1 MMEVLGL
8 KLPLVK
14 PGDDLAAIILDAAKQ
29 AGGLR
34 DGDVVVVSSKVVA
47 TAQGRVRD
55 LAKVRPSTRA
65 RRIAAKSGQA
75 PEFLELVLNEA
86 SQVLNV
92 NKGVVLTIKDGLI
105 CANAGADMS
114 NAPPGR
120 AVLMPAEPDRA
131 AEKLRRALS
140 EKSGTKV
147 GVIIADSN
155 VKPLRLGTIGQAIGV
170 AGIEPVLDC
179 RGQPDL
185 YGKPLQ
191 ITFRAIADQLAT
203 AAQVVM
209 GEGNESIPVV
219 VVRGAKVEFV
229 EKPKRSPKIPP
240 RRCVYFSGT
249 KLKR

>member
-1 MMEVLGL
+1 MEVLGL

-29 AGGLR
+29 VGGLH

-55 LAKVRPSTRA
+55 LAKVRPSARA

-114 NAPPGR
+114 NAPPGH

-131 AEKLRRALS
+131 AEELRRALS

-185 YGKPLQ
+185 YDKPLQ

-209 GEGNESIPVV
+209 GEGNERIPVV